1 MMDQNTH
8 RCRYSLFS
16 FVTLYKIY
24 PYMMEFFVLFST
36 YSVSKSKQM
45 PVQSQYND
53 AQYNEILEQVLAVL
67 EQNNVKTDLALMV
80 LGDALTHIFNQ
91 RVDAK
96 VRQKLATQFCE
107 VLIRTIKE

>member
-1 MMDQNTH
+1 
-8 RCRYSLFS
+8 
-16 FVTLYKIY
+16 
-24 PYMMEFFVLFST
+24 MMEFFVLFST
-36 YSVSKSKQM
+36 YSVSKSKKM

-53 AQYNEILEQVLAVL
+53 GQYNEILEQVLAVL

-107 VLIRTIKE
+107 VLVRTIKE

>member
-1 MMDQNTH
+1 
-8 RCRYSLFS
+8 
-16 FVTLYKIY
+16 
-24 PYMMEFFVLFST
+24 
-36 YSVSKSKQM
+36 M

-53 AQYNEILEQVLAVL
+53 AQYNEILEQILAVL

-80 LGDALTHIFNQ
+80 LGDALTHIFKQ

-96 VRQKLATQFCE
+96 VRQTLATQFCE